1 MVAFYIPSFSL
12 WLPDHAIER
21 ELLFLLKKITG
32 ALSQPMCCCKYL
44 HDYVEEHKL
53 SKHQVFN
60 NDETGL

>member
-1 MVAFYIPSFSL
+1 MQVKENYCFY
-12 WLPDHAIER
+12 
-21 ELLFLLKKITG
+21 KKIKG
-32 ALSQPMCCCKYL
+32 ALSQAMCCCKYL